1 MWKKTYEYKIQINSE
16 IYESR
21 KSSLAKHQK
30 ANIRPIHKR
39 EIFELLLAEGLINST
54 WYLKISNMTL
64 RPAGKQGLKTDLPS
78 NIILNCRNLISAD
91 TRGQMLYTLY
101 NTLDM
106 CAHIHTYKYIFNSL
120 FTNDS
125 LISLQ
130 TVWIHFHLLPESLSL
145 LPVDEKTSEDISQCQ
160 FCSLRGW
167 LKMRVVVLCID
178 TITFSLNE
186 DQFQDLGGILHLDI
200 FTYYAIPDSE
210 LIRK

>member
-1 MWKKTYEYKIQINSE
+1 M
-16 IYESR
+16 SR

-30 ANIRPIHKR
+30 ANIKPIHKR

-145 LPVDEKTSEDISQCQ
+145 LPVDEKTSEDILQCQ
-160 FCSLRGW
+160 CCSLRGW
-167 LKMRVVVLCID
+167 LTMRCGCFVYRYNNFQFKWGPISRPGRNIAPWHFYLLCNSW
-178 TITFSLNE
+178 FWAHS
-186 DQFQDLGGILHLDI
+186 
-200 FTYYAIPDSE
+200 
-210 LIRK
+210 

>member
-1 MWKKTYEYKIQINSE
+1 M
-16 IYESR
+16 SR

-30 ANIRPIHKR
+30 ANIKPIHKR

-120 FTNDS
+120 LTNDS

-145 LPVDEKTSEDISQCQ
+145 LPVDEKTSVNVVAYEVDW
-160 FCSLRGW
+160 RWG
-167 LKMRVVVLCID
+167 VVVLCID

-200 FTYYAIPDSE
+200 FTYYAIPDSK
-210 LIRK
+210 LIHK